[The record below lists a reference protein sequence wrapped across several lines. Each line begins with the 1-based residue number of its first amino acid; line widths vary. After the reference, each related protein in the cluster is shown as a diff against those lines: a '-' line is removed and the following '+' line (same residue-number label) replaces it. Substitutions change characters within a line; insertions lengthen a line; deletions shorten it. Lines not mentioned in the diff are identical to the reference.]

1 MRYDLEVLRDN
12 KIVAAERFVLTDSR
26 DLWSRIA
33 GMAKRVDEPGC
44 QIRVTE
50 EAGGI
55 AILIGVAAARR
66 SLAPPAPRLPI
77 LKAADAP
84 SGRAPAV
91 VPRVRLDRLAQ
102 TPAMRTSP
110 SSGSMSGGG

>member
-12 KIVAAERFVLTDSR
+12 KIVVAERFVLADSR
-26 DLWSRIA
+26 DLWPRIA
-33 GMAKRVDEPGC
+33 GVAKHVDEPGC

-66 SLAPPAPRLPI
+66 SFRPPAPGLTI

-84 SGRAPAV
+84 SGGAPAIV
-91 VPRVRLDRLAQ
+91 
-102 TPAMRTSP
+102 
-110 SSGSMSGGG
+110 